1 MKNCELGGKRAK
13 HDKTDLT
20 SLQKIWATI
29 FSLLPSSSSCS
40 PSEPCPAP
48 GVEFENKIRKCETHP
63 SWSSTALHLFHHVLK
78 TTHAC
83 RITFSQF
90 VNMGVVNSSG
100 MYLPSVSAHQGRSSS
115 TFVDSTEPSG
125 LVQPRWWV
133 KEQDGADQA
142 PVGSYCLPWK
152 VPLYLP
158 SSSPPSK
165 EANYSL
171 ILPGK
176 KLLQASLHKSHLCK
190 FCILLQQLLHLL
202 F

>member
-1 MKNCELGGKRAK
+1 MFSIWAMSG
-13 HDKTDLT
+13 TW
-20 SLQKIWATI
+20 SKIWEQNPEVCDPP
-29 FSLLPSSSSCS
+29 LLVQHCLAFVSSC
-40 PSEPCPAP
+40 
-48 GVEFENKIRKCETHP
+48 FEDHSCLQDN
-63 SWSSTALHLFHHVLK
+63 F
-78 TTHAC
+78 
-83 RITFSQF
+83 FS
-90 VNMGVVNSSG
+90 VCLLYMGVVNSSG
-100 MYLPSVSAHQGRSSS
+100 TYLPSVSAPQGRSSS

-133 KEQDGADQA
+133 KEQDGADRA

-190 FCILLQQLLHLL
+190 LCILLQQLLHLL
-202 F
+202 L